1 MSFWRA
7 AVNTTGPAVDRIP
20 AAGLSFTDAADR
32 YLRRVDGNLKSAAT
46 IAGALRRFQRE
57 WGDRPLAGITSAMIE
72 SWQYARL
79 QQRTRVGQR
88 LMSKSGVNRELAM
101 LSAFFGWAWRNDLVP
116 ANPCERVKLFPV
128 RNRRLVALTDDQS
141 AALLAA
147 CTGRRRHLYPIV
159 LMAINTG
166 MRRGELLRL
175 RWADV
180 NLEAGTVWA
189 LETKN
194 GEARDVPLLPSL
206 AAYLRRARGAAPAEA
221 LVFRHA
227 DGTPFRSVASS
238 WRAACSDAGIPHAH
252 LHDLR
257 HTFASRLLQTG
268 ADVAV
273 LQEIMGHKTA
283 AMSLRYAHAFAL
295 TKRAAMDRMDGM
307 NRAGT
312 SDRNAGGIE

>member
-32 YLRRVDGNLKSAAT
+32 YLRRVNGNLKSAAT

-57 WGDRPLAGITSAMIE
+57 WGDRPLAGIAPGMIE

-116 ANPCERVKLFPV
+116 VNPCERVKLFPV
-128 RNRRLVALTDDQS
+128 RNRRLCPLTEEQA
-141 AALLAA
+141 AALMAA

-159 LMAINTG
+159 LMAISTG

-206 AAYLRRARGAAPAEA
+206 AAYLRKARAGAPDEE

-238 WRAACSDAGIPHAH
+238 WRAACAEAGIPHAH

-295 TKRAAMDRMDGM
+295 TKRAAMDRMDTLNG
-307 NRAGT
+307 RAE
-312 SDRNAGGIE
+312 A